1 MWPSPPL
8 IRALLAGPAKEY
20 ELVETVRRVIALGD
34 DEKGGEWEESWEF
47 ESLDADGWERLGE
60 LDEEAFK
67 PTAVSYAT
75 AAQRI
80 PG

>member
-1 MWPSPPL
+1 MIDGHEYAMIDPGSSK
-8 IRALLAGPAKEY
+8 GYKEHY
-20 ELVETVRRVIALGD
+20 LTGESALGD
-34 DEKGGEWEESWEF
+34 DEKSGEWEESWEF
-47 ESLDADGWERLGE
+47 ESLDADGWERLSE

-80 PG
+80 PGEC

>member
-1 MWPSPPL
+1 M
-8 IRALLAGPAKEY
+8 
-20 ELVETVRRVIALGD
+20 IALGD

-47 ESLDADGWERLGE
+47 ESLDADGWERLSE